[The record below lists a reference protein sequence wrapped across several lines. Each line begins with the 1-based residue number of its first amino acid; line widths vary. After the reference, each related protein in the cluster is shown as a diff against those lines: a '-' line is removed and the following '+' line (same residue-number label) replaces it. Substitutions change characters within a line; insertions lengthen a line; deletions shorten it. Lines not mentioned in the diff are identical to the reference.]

1 MLFACFFQ
9 SANYLLRKNYVNNLD
24 LNGDENTDYISV
36 IGKTNGEASA
46 IILQLAINSIKS
58 QDVAVI
64 EIEKQGNE
72 SAF

>member
-1 MLFACFFQ
+1 M
-9 SANYLLRKNYVNNLD
+9 
-24 LNGDENTDYISV
+24 NGDENTDYISV